1 MTEPTHSQ
9 TSERDTRRTG
19 QATEH
24 DGGPHIPL
32 RERLKELPWRGPLQE
47 NLWGDSLYGRVRH
60 RVTSYPKVEEFG
72 QEMSRQLRWLVYRLR
87 VAKSYTKF
95 VCYVIVSQILW
106 RLRVIKYKILI
117 VKSHLHNMFWNRKY
131 LNMLAAT
138 VQFALLPV
146 YASVLFFGTW
156 HARRRRKAR
165 TARGELPRL
174 VWGPYPNYCTVEIAK
189 ALKPYGYVCD
199 SIAYYNFSRIWKANS
214 FNYCLT
220 DETAKFSYPV
230 GELLKLIYYHY
241 KLFLRVIY
249 NYDIVH
255 GYFYA
260 GFLRETIF
268 EKFEAQLLHR
278 AGCKQINTTIGG
290 DVAVMT
296 DIDSHVIRQ
305 GMNDMYPLLTKNKA
319 QDEIK
324 RWIRYWTEHSDYII
338 CQSSYMIDALP
349 RWDVLVTQYFPID
362 TDYWQGTGY
371 GDADG
376 RNAPVRIGHSPNHRP
391 LKGSNF
397 LIRAVNEL
405 RREGLKIE
413 LVMLENHQ
421 NSVVR
426 DILREVDIIVADVML
441 QGYAVMGVE
450 GCSLGKPVVQ
460 DVSDPHYNR
469 VFKLYTGLDEA
480 PFVSVPLEQL
490 KDKLREL
497 VSNPQ
502 QRREIGLKSRAYSLK
517 YHSHE
522 ANGKFWHWVY
532 EHVWFNRRGRVAF
545 YHPDWPLETL
555 ISMNQIQLTTAENA
569 VKAAAEAALVPHR
582 GASGLE
588 RLAFYPYNA
597 ATAPL
602 VEQLVRTRS
611 IRSDDYLVY
620 DDGQPIPAP
629 SKHYVQAIVPR
640 SQLHEFKLKAVC
652 RLPRLANAEAP
663 VGPADFE
670 MVTDFPE
677 DEPTSERFAA

>member
-1 MTEPTHSQ
+1 MSESTSSQ
-9 TSERDTRRTG
+9 TSENKTRRQG
-19 QATEH
+19 QPSDH

-32 RERLKELPWRGPLQE
+32 RVRLRQKPWRGPLQE
-47 NLWGDSLYGRVRH
+47 NLWGNGLYGRVRH
-60 RVTSYPKVEEFG
+60 YLTTYPKFEELS
-72 QEMSRQLRWLVYRLR
+72 QETSRGLRWGVYRLR
-87 VAKSYTKF
+87 VAKGYTKF
-95 VCYVIVSQILW
+95 VCYVIVSQIIW
-106 RLRVIKYKILI
+106 RLRVVKYKMLM
-117 VKSHLHNMFWNRKY
+117 VKSHVRNMVWNRKY
-131 LNMLAAT
+131 LNMAAAT

-146 YASVLFFGTW
+146 YGAILLYCTW
-156 HARRRRKAR
+156 DARRRRRPR

-230 GELLKLIYYHY
+230 GEFLKLVYYHY

-305 GMNDMYPLLTKNKA
+305 GMNDMYPLLTKNQA
-319 QDEIK
+319 QDAIK
-324 RWIRYWTEHSDYII
+324 GWIRYWTEYSDYII

-405 RREGLKIE
+405 RKEGLKIE

-426 DILREVDIIVADVML
+426 DLLREVDIIVADLML

-460 DVSDPHYNR
+460 DISDPHYNR
-469 VFKLYTGLDEA
+469 VYKLYTGLDEA
-480 PFVSVPLEQL
+480 PFVSTPLERL
-490 KDKLREL
+490 KDTLREL
-497 VSNPQ
+497 VTNPQ
-502 QRREIGLKSRAYSLK
+502 QRREIGLKSRAYALK

-532 EHVWFNRRGRVAF
+532 DHVWFNRRGRVAF

-555 ISMNQIQLTTAENA
+555 ISLNQIQLTPAAQA
-569 VKAAAEAALVPHR
+569 VKAAADAALAPHR
-582 GASGLE
+582 GASGLD

-602 VEQLVRTRS
+602 VDQLVRTRS
-611 IRSDDYLVY
+611 LHSDDYLVY
-620 DDGQPIPAP
+620 DDAEPIPP
-629 SKHYVQAIVPR
+629 QSKHYVQAIVPR
-640 SQLHEFKLKAVC
+640 SRWKEYGLQYVCHLPSAPAAETALTANDFCVSSELPAV
-652 RLPRLANAEAP
+652 A
-663 VGPADFE
+663 
-670 MVTDFPE
+670 E
-677 DEPTSERFAA
+677 DERRNAA